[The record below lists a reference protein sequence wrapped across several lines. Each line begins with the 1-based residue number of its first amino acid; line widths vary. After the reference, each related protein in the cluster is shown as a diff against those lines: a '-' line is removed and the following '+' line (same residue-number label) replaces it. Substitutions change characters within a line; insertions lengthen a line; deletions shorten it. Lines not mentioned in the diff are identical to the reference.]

1 MKAEATPKATHIP
14 RRCSAMCPACPPA
27 AGRGWCRAKRT
38 SDDASDS
45 STSIQV
51 QVARKVM
58 AAMAMG
64 TR

>member
-1 MKAEATPKATHIP
+1 MNADATPNATHIP

-27 AGRGWCRAKRT
+27 AGSGSWRAKST
-38 SDDASDS
+38 SDDTSDS

-51 QVARKVM
+51 QAERKVM

-64 TR
+64 TK